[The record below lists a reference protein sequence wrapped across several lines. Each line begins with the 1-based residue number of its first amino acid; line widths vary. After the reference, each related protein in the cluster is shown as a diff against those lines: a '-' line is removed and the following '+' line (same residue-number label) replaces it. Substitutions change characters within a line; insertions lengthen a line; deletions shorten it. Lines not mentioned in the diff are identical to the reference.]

1 MIKSRSKAFADP
13 HKSLPYNIKT
23 VATIPTD
30 EEPVYF
36 FSKMYPYPQGVADF
50 VNAEVK
56 QLLADGII
64 RPSESPYNNPIWVVD
79 KKGVDKDGHNKKRL
93 VIDFRE
99 LNKKTEDDKYPI
111 PNILVKLSNLGKT
124 QLFTTWDLKSGLHQ
138 IKLAEKDRKKTAFSI
153 NNEKYEFCRLPFRLK
168 NAPSIFQR
176 AIDDVLR
183 DVIGK
188 ICYVYIDDVIIFS
201 ETKEDHIKQ
210 FDKIL

>member
-1 MIKSRSKAFADP
+1 
-13 HKSLPYNIKT
+13 
-23 VATIPTD
+23 
-30 EEPVYF
+30 
-36 FSKMYPYPQGVADF
+36 
-50 VNAEVK
+50 
-56 QLLADGII
+56 
-64 RPSESPYNNPIWVVD
+64 
-79 KKGVDKDGHNKKRL
+79 
-93 VIDFRE
+93 
-99 LNKKTEDDKYPI
+99 
-111 PNILVKLSNLGKT
+111 
-124 QLFTTWDLKSGLHQ
+124 LFTTWDLKSGLHQ